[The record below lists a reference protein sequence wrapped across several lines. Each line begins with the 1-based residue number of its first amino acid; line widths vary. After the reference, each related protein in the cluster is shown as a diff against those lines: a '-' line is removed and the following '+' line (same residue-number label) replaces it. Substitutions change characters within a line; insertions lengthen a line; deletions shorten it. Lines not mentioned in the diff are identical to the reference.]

1 MILVA
6 GGVGAA
12 VLATGDLEKLGTPSR
27 DGAQLLH
34 DDLPERASMQ
44 GRDAPRSA
52 FVVEEPVW
60 VNVSDP
66 TVHVNGDHAQYLDRT
81 LRCRHV
87 AGPPYV
93 ADDESLEVRWFLLA
107 DLPTMRP
114 SLQERIVTAV
124 EHVGPVRLI

>member
-1 MILVA
+1 VPNFSMMIFRN
-6 GGVGAA
+6 G
-12 VLATGDLEKLGTPSR
+12 
-27 DGAQLLH
+27 
-34 DDLPERASMQ
+34 LPGM

-124 EHVGPVRLI
+124 EHVGAGGDSSS